1 MNTFIGVFTA
11 TMCLP
16 VIGAD
21 VEKLIEEGKLILDD
35 DFNRDGKYDIANGW
49 SVNNKE
55 GAAKQAE
62 LVDGKLVI
70 TMAPELDHSTVIR
83 HDAPF
88 DDGVVKLRFMLF
100 DKRGLKLNFDDP
112 AAKSLTWAGH
122 IMRVVIRP
130 GKVMISDDL
139 TGVFDLEVR
148 KKRQDKDLPK
158 KEKEELDKF
167 VRSKQPVFPA
177 KVELKKW
184 HELTVVN
191 LGPKVEVFIDGE
203 MVDEIR
209 IWSLD

>member
-1 MNTFIGVFTA
+1 
-11 TMCLP
+11 
-16 VIGAD
+16 
-21 VEKLIEEGKLILDD
+21 
-35 DFNRDGKYDIANGW
+35 
-49 SVNNKE
+49 
-55 GAAKQAE
+55 
-62 LVDGKLVI
+62 
-70 TMAPELDHSTVIR
+70 
-83 HDAPF
+83 
-88 DDGVVKLRFMLF
+88 
-100 DKRGLKLNFDDP
+100 
-112 AAKSLTWAGH
+112 
-122 IMRVVIRP
+122 MRVVIRP

-203 MVDEIR
+203 MVGEFDSAGLDHKVKQSVVFGVFGQVMVDEIR